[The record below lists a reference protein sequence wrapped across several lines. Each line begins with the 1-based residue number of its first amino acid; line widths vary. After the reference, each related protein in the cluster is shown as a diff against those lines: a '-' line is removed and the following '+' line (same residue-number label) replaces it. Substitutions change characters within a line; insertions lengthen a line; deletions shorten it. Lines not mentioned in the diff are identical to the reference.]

1 MYMSNFHLDPS
12 LVSNIYLASGSSHQD
27 LASLTAKSM
36 GITLGDV
43 ERRMFPNTELYV
55 RYGESVRGKHV
66 FAIQSLAAV
75 DGRSVNDSFMELM
88 IMVDAAKR
96 ASASEITVVAPYM
109 AYGRQDRKA
118 KGREPISAATVI
130 RGLQSAGADRIVS
143 IDMHSAQ
150 TQATFNGP
158 FDHLTAEP
166 LLQAALKKR
175 VKADPSKF
183 VVVSPDG
190 GRAKVA
196 EEYANELGV
205 PVVHMTKSRDKQDSS
220 KIKRPESLD
229 GVSGLI
235 CLMIDDMID
244 TAGTLVSAAE
254 TLKRSGAASIVA
266 CATHGLFSDPALER
280 LKNSPIDSLI
290 VTNSVP
296 QGHAKRALGKRLE
309 VLSIAPLLGMT
320 LLEVATRGSVSKIF
334 NDRNYQ

>member
-1 MYMSNFHLDPS
+1 MSNFQLDPS
-12 LVSNIYLASGSSHQD
+12 LYPNIYLASGSSHHE
-27 LASLTAKSM
+27 LASLTAKAM
-36 GITLGDV
+36 GISLGDV

-66 FAIQSLAAV
+66 FAIQSLAV
-75 DGRSVNDSFMELM
+75 TDGRSVNDSFMELM

-96 ASASEITVVAPYM
+96 ASAAEITVVAPYM

-143 IDMHSAQ
+143 VDMHSAQ

-166 LLQAALKKR
+166 LIKAALKKR
-175 VKADPSKF
+175 VKVDPEKF

-205 PVVHMTKSRDKQDSS
+205 PVVHMTKSRDRADSS
-220 KIKRPESLD
+220 KIKRPD
-229 GVSGLI
+229 QVAGVQGLI
-235 CLMIDDMID
+235 CLMVDDMID

-254 TLKRSGAASIVA
+254 ALSRSGAVSIIA
-266 CATHGLFSDPALER
+266 CATHGLFSEPALER
-280 LKNSPIDSLI
+280 LKASAIDEVI
-290 VTNSVP
+290 VTNTVP
-296 QGHAKRALGKRLE
+296 LGAAKRALGNRLQ
-309 VLSIAPLLGMT
+309 VLSIAPLLAQT
-320 LLEVATRGSVSKIF
+320 LVEIATRGSVSKIF